1 MSKRN
6 SLQKRL
12 YQIIFEHDTWEG
24 RAFDV
29 ILILLILASVAAVMA
44 DSMADISARFGYH
57 LFVLEWLFTILF
69 TIEYILRLYCSPN
82 AGYYARS
89 FYGLIDLMAILP
101 TYVSLFFPESRFLI
115 VIRVLRVL
123 RIFRILKLMEYV
135 EEIEVL
141 RSAIQSSWRRI
152 LVFLTIVLTV
162 VLIVGS
168 LMYLIEGPQAGYTS
182 IPRSVYWA
190 IVTVTTVGYG
200 DITPLTPLGQ
210 ALAAFLMILGYGLI
224 AVPSGIVTIEL
235 GIEKQRR
242 RRLNRVCT
250 NCNQRGHDQ
259 DARFCKLCGAEL
271 ESA

>member
-1 MSKRN
+1 MNKRN

-29 ILILLILASVAAVMA
+29 ILILLIIFSTVAVMA
-44 DSMADISARFGYH
+44 DSMADISARYGYY
-57 LFVLEWLFTILF
+57 LFILEWLFTILF
-69 TIEYILRLYCSPN
+69 TIEYLLRLYSSPN
-82 AGYYARS
+82 SIYYARS
-89 FYGLIDLMAILP
+89 FYGLIDLLAILP
-101 TYVSLFFPESRFLI
+101 TYVSLIFPESRFLI

-123 RIFRILKLMEYV
+123 RIFRILKLVEYV
-135 EEIEVL
+135 EELEVL
-141 RSAIQSSWRRI
+141 RSAFQASWRRI
-152 LVFLTIVLTV
+152 LVFLTTVLAI

-210 ALAAFLMILGYGLI
+210 TLAAFLMILGYGLI

-235 GIEKQRR
+235 GKEKQRR
-242 RRLNRVCT
+242 QRLNRVCP
-250 NCNQRGHDQ
+250 NCNHHGHDQ
-259 DARFCKLCGAEL
+259 DAHFCKLCGAEL

>member
-6 SLQKRL
+6 PIQKKL

-29 ILILLILASVAAVMA
+29 LLIIMILASVAAVMA
-44 DSMADISARFGYH
+44 DSMVDISMRYGIY
-57 LFVLEWLFTILF
+57 LFALEWIFTILF
-69 TIEYILRLYCSPN
+69 TIEYILRLYSSPN
-82 AGYYARS
+82 AIYYARS

-101 TYVSLFFPESRFLI
+101 TYASLIFPESRFLI
-115 VIRVLRVL
+115 VIRILRVL

-135 EEIEVL
+135 EELEVL
-141 RSAIQSSWRRI
+141 RSAIGSSWRRI
-152 LVFLTIVLTV
+152 LVFLTTVLTI

-168 LMYLIEGPQAGYTS
+168 LMYLIEGPEAGYTS

-210 ALAAFLMILGYGLI
+210 TLAAFLMILGYGLI

-235 GIEKQRR
+235 GREKQRR
-242 RRLNRVCT
+242 RRLNRVCP
-250 NCNQRGHDQ
+250 NCNYHGHDQ
-259 DARFCKLCGAEL
+259 DAHFCKFCGAEL
-271 ESA
+271 